1 MATIDD
7 FKAIEMKIGTIL
19 VAEYVEG
26 ADKLL
31 RLEVDFGEEKPRQIL
46 SGIREYYQPEQLIGK
61 RCPFVTNLEHVGD
74 IIDKN
79 LMELATKKIRHR
91 LKFSAEGF
99 QEILARRIGENELNA
114 IDVCRTFPTV
124 NRRQI
129 WALTHMW
136 NGPGCKIFLWLN
148 KG

>member
-61 RCPFVTNLEHVGD
+61 RCPFVTNLEPRTLRGLES
-74 IIDKN
+74 N
-79 LMELATKKIRHR
+79 GM
-91 LKFSAEGF
+91 
-99 QEILARRIGENELNA
+99 ILAVKTADGGAVLLHPDKEVDSGSPLS
-114 IDVCRTFPTV
+114 
-124 NRRQI
+124 
-129 WALTHMW
+129 
-136 NGPGCKIFLWLN
+136 
-148 KG
+148 